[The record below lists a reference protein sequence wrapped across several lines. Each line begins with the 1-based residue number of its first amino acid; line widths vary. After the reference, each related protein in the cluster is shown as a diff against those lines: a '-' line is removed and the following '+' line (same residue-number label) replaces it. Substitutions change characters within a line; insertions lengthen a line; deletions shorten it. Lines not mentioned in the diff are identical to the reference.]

1 MSRITIMRCLSRESR
16 FVDRSRLACVVLLC
30 CTVVAP
36 ISASRAAPKT
46 DVVYFNNGDRL
57 TGEIK
62 GLEKG
67 RLELSTSTAGTV
79 NIEWDKIARIETG
92 QYLDLETSSGAHY
105 HGQVPGEQQPGSVR
119 LGIDGEAA
127 AEPLAM
133 TDIVRIAPIEQ
144 GSLVKRLDGYL
155 SMGFNYT
162 KADNQT
168 EFDFSGGVSSRN
180 EFREWSLDGQA
191 TLNAQS
197 TARTTSMYDVTLAN
211 KRFMEN
217 RWFGQFFGSVQG
229 NEELGLNIREILG
242 AGIGRYVA
250 QDMHHEWYLVAGL
263 AYDREDF
270 ESQPIQNSLEGVLS
284 TQYSFF
290 QYDTPKRSIDLGL
303 SVFPSLTESGRVRAE
318 ADIGWKIELV
328 EDFFFDLSFYG
339 SYDSDADPAA
349 SSNSDYGVVT
359 SLGYTF

>member
-1 MSRITIMRCLSRESR
+1 MQNLPLKSLA
-16 FVDRSRLACVVLLC
+16 DRGLGVVRLALLALAIM
-30 CTVVAP
+30 AP
-36 ISASRAAPKT
+36 VTPSLAAPKT

-62 GLEKG
+62 GLDKG
-67 RLELSTSTAGTV
+67 KLELSTSTAGTV
-79 NIEWDKIARIETG
+79 NIEWDKVARIETA
-92 QYLDLETSSGAHY
+92 QYLDIETSGGTHY
-105 HGQVPGEQQPGSVR
+105 HGQVPQAQEPGSIR

-133 TDIVRIAPIEQ
+133 NDIVRFAPIEQ
-144 GSLVKRLDGYL
+144 GSVLKRLDGYL
-155 SMGFNYT
+155 SVGFNYT

-168 EFDFSGGVSSRN
+168 EFDFSGGIKSRD
-180 EFREWSLDGQA
+180 EIREWSLDGQA

-211 KRFMEN
+211 KRFLEG

-229 NEELGLNIREILG
+229 NEELGLNIREIVG
-242 AGIGRYVA
+242 AGIGRYLV
-250 QDMHHEWYLVAGL
+250 QDMHHEWWMVAGL

-270 ESQPIQNSLEGVLS
+270 VSQPIQNSLEGVLS

-290 QYDTPKRSIDLGL
+290 QYDTPKRSIDIGL
-303 SVFPSLTESGRVRAE
+303 SVFPSLTESGRIRAE

-328 EDFFFDLSFYG
+328 EDFFFDMSFYG
-339 SYDSDADPAA
+339 SYDSKTDPEAA
-349 SSNSDYGVVT
+349 SNSDYGVVT
-359 SLGYTF
+359 SLGYSF

>member
-1 MSRITIMRCLSRESR
+1 MPDVTHERYRMLC
-16 FVDRSRLACVVLLC
+16 RLPAIALLGC
-30 CTVVAP
+30 AILVPVA
-36 ISASRAAPKT
+36 AVQAAPKT

-57 TGEIK
+57 TGDIK
-62 GLEKG
+62 GLERGK
-67 RLELSTSTAGTV
+67 LELSTSTAGTV
-79 NIEWDKIARIETG
+79 NIEWDKVARIETG
-92 QYLDLETSSGAHY
+92 QYLDVETSSGTHY
-105 HGQVPGEQQPGSVR
+105 HGQVPQGQQMGSIR
-119 LGIDGEAA
+119 LEIDGEAA

-133 TDIVRIAPIEQ
+133 NDIVRFTPIEQ
-144 GSLVKRLDGYL
+144 GSVLKRLDGYL
-155 SMGFNYT
+155 SVGFNYT

-168 EFDFSGGVSSRN
+168 EFDFSGGVNSRN

-211 KRFMEN
+211 KRFMAD
-217 RWFGQFFGSVQG
+217 RWFGQSFGAVQG
-229 NEELGLNIREILG
+229 NEELGLNIREIVG
-242 AGIGRYVA
+242 VGIGRYLV
-250 QDMHHEWYLVAGL
+250 QDMHHEWWMVAGL

-270 ESQPIQNSLEGVLS
+270 QSQPIQNSLEGVLS

-290 QYDTPKRSIDLGL
+290 QYDTPKRSIDIGL

-339 SYDSDADPAA
+339 SYDSNSDPEAA
-349 SSNSDYGVVT
+349 SNSDYGIVT
-359 SLGYTF
+359 SLGYSF